1 MCVRV
6 CTHEYLHM
14 CVCMYVYIYIYI
26 DQALQRTEMNPR
38 KFTADLGPCL
48 EKVGYLCN
56 ADHACTMSPP

>member
-1 MCVRV
+1 MHV
-6 CTHEYLHM
+6 
-14 CVCMYVYIYIYI
+14 IFIYI

-48 EKVGYLCN
+48 EKVGYLCD